1 MLQPDTSPVVGTPEQ
16 LTAWLGKQPAQ
27 KRYRI
32 VEEEPKP
39 EPSKPLPDP
48 KAAASIALLKS
59 WIAQAPTDPEA
70 IREAEEDL
78 LEFQRNMNRWR
89 KEAGAQLLY
98 PDVE

>member
-32 VEEEPKP
+32 VETEPQP
-39 EPSKPLPDP
+39 EPAETLADP
-48 KAAASIALLKS
+48 KAAASIALIDS
-59 WIAQAPTDPEA
+59 WLAQVPTDPEA

-89 KEAGAQLLY
+89 KEAGARLLY